1 MKREIPPRRANRLLN
16 AGCVVFVTAQN
27 GGRSNFMP
35 AAWVSPVSHEPPLC
49 CVAVA
54 PKRFTHDLIASS
66 GCFGLAVPGLDLIEK
81 VRRAGDISGADV
93 SDKFAEIGLTAVSGS
108 KLGVPRIEECLAN
121 LECRVVNTLTTGD
134 HTLFIGRVVAA
145 EADPRAFDET
155 WLLPADRS
163 LRPVH
168 HLGGEWFAVLEGRL
182 HVPKMVG

>member
-16 AGCVVFVTAQN
+16 PGCVVFVTAQN
-27 GGRSNFMP
+27 ANRSNFMP

-66 GCFGLAVPGLDLIEK
+66 GYFGLAIPGLDLVDK

-93 SDKFAEIGLTAVSGS
+93 ADKFAEVGLTPLPGRATPA
-108 KLGVPRIEECLAN
+108 PRIEECLAN
-121 LECRVVNTLTTGD
+121 LECEVVDKVTTGD

-155 WLLPADRS
+155 WLLPEDRS

-168 HLGGEWFAVLEGRL
+168 HLGGEWFAVLEARV
-182 HVPKMVG
+182 HVPKTNR